1 MTVKRNIT
9 LTTGSGS
16 SIFPDAGTFLSFAAI
31 SRTRSTVSPLFYVCR
46 FQGKLPVSPTMSTFI
61 ALRRHR
67 PHRPLSSSLQ
77 FRHSFSSVPHDD
89 TSRLAA
95 NSSSIVFD
103 PTAVGSLYATFAIDL
118 ASPYLFAFVH
128 DDDHWCDHT
137 LRPSTSP
144 PPFLRQRISF
154 SSSLYKSLH
163 YHLHES
169 AALLVTSYIM
179 GRVLCHLLWGR
190 QGPPRGVRS
199 RGTYYFGACM
209 SSCYSLLPILGLLSL
224 CHFYFFQV
232 PAFYVPSCC
241 FITIFLI

>member
-1 MTVKRNIT
+1 
-9 LTTGSGS
+9 
-16 SIFPDAGTFLSFAAI
+16 
-31 SRTRSTVSPLFYVCR
+31 
-46 FQGKLPVSPTMSTFI
+46 MSTFI

-67 PHRPLSSSLQ
+67 PHRPPSSSLQ

-89 TSRLAA
+89 TSRLTA

-118 ASPYLFAFVH
+118 ASPSLFAFVH

-169 AALLVTSYIM
+169 AALLVTSYMRGAYFVTRI
-179 GRVLCHLLWGR
+179 LGR
-190 QGPPRGVRS
+190 QGSPRGVRS
-199 RGTYYFGACM
+199 RSSYY
-209 SSCYSLLPILGLLSL
+209 LGR
-224 CHFYFFQV
+224 V
-232 PAFYVPSCC
+232 
-241 FITIFLI
+241 